1 MTLSSIEDIT
11 PYDIY
16 STLTVRDS
24 VPAEHVWSISEYL
37 LDTLLDEDKPNRL
50 TVSQPPRTAK
60 SSLITLSFPFWL
72 ILMNPEFNILIV
84 NYSQDLANDFGLL
97 LRQLFLDNQKLLSE
111 RDIFVSDKEFS
122 KSKFRFENGQ
132 GELLGS
138 IRLVGTGGAITG
150 RDVDI
155 CIVDDYIKGFDD
167 CTPTQ
172 LDKLYNWFKGVLL
185 QRLEPHSKLFILATR
200 WHSQDIIGRLKED
213 EPDKYQFVEIPAINP
228 DGTCIWSNRYTP
240 DFFMERRKEIGDRL
254 FESLYQQRPLDESG
268 DFFDIDCINFE
279 TDNYDLNTQY
289 IIGKCRSY
297 DFAYTDED
305 PNKNS
310 DYTAGAYVYKN
321 FKGEYVLSDLLYG
334 KFGEQNINKVRATA
348 KRDGVDVPILLET
361 GTVGGASEMLYREYK
376 KKLQGYNVKQSL
388 PIGSKVDRAFPMQ
401 QVILDGL
408 FRINIYDDNLREEI
422 LKQLKAFPYSD
433 RDDIIDAIAYAIQYL
448 EPINMKSNIGV
459 SGMNKRKRF
468 RA

>member
-1 MTLSSIEDIT
+1 MALDSIEDIT

-24 VPAEHVWSISEYL
+24 VPAKHVWSISEYL
-37 LDTLLDEDKPNRL
+37 LDTLLDDNKPDRL

-97 LRQLFLDNQKLLSE
+97 LRQLFLDNQSLLAE

-122 KSKFRFENGQ
+122 KSKFRFENGK
-132 GELLGS
+132 GEFLGS

-213 EPDKYQFVEIPAINP
+213 EPDKYRFVEIPAIND
-228 DGTCIWSNRYTP
+228 DGTCIWNNRYSI
-240 DFFMERRKEIGDRL
+240 DFFEERRKEIGDRL
-254 FESLYQQRPLDESG
+254 FESLYQQRPLDETG
-268 DFFDIDCINFE
+268 DYFNIDRIF
-279 TDNYDLNTQY
+279 YDDSYDHNTAH
-289 IIGKCRSY
+289 IIGKVRSW
-297 DFAYTDED
+297 DLAYTAEDE
-305 PNKNS
+305 NKSS
-310 DYTAGAYVYKN
+310 DYTAGAYIYKN
-321 FKGEYVLSDLLYG
+321 YKGEYILSDLVYG
-334 KFGEQNINKVRATA
+334 KFGEENINRIKSTA
-348 KRDGVDVPILLET
+348 KQDTPNTPILIET

-376 KKLQGYNVKQSL
+376 NKIRGYNIKQSL
-388 PIGSKVDRAFPMQ
+388 PVGSKVDRAFKLQ
-401 QVILDGL
+401 QVMLDGK
-408 FRINIYDDNLREEI
+408 FGITIYDDKLREEV
-422 LKQLKAFPYSD
+422 LKQFRAFPYGAH
-433 RDDIIDAIAYAIQYL
+433 DDIIDACSYAIEYL
-448 EPINMKSNIGV
+448 EPINMKSNVGV
-459 SGMNKRKRF
+459 SGKNGRRF
-468 RA
+468 RR

>member
-1 MTLSSIEDIT
+1 MALDSIEDIT

-24 VPAEHVWSISEYL
+24 VPAKHVWSISEYL
-37 LDTLLDEDKPNRL
+37 LDTLLDDNKPDRL

-97 LRQLFLDNQKLLSE
+97 LRQLFLDNQSLLAE

-122 KSKFRFENGQ
+122 KSKFRFENGR

-213 EPDKYQFVEIPAINP
+213 EPDKYRFVEIPAIND
-228 DGTCIWSNRYTP
+228 DGTCIWNNRYSI
-240 DFFMERRKEIGDRL
+240 DFFEERRKEIGDRL
-254 FESLYQQRPLDESG
+254 FESLYQQRPLDETG
-268 DFFDIDCINFE
+268 DYFNIDRIF
-279 TDNYDLNTQY
+279 YDDSYDHNTAH
-289 IIGKCRSY
+289 IIGKVRSW
-297 DFAYTDED
+297 DLAYTAEDE
-305 PNKNS
+305 NKSS
-310 DYTAGAYVYKN
+310 DYTAGAYIYKN
-321 FKGEYVLSDLLYG
+321 YKGEYILSDLVYG
-334 KFGEQNINKVRATA
+334 KFGEENINRIKSTA
-348 KRDGVDVPILLET
+348 KQDTPNTPILIET

-376 KKLQGYNVKQSL
+376 NKIRGYNIKQSL
-388 PIGSKVDRAFPMQ
+388 PVGSKVDRAFKLQ
-401 QVILDGL
+401 QVMLDGK
-408 FRINIYDDNLREEI
+408 FGITIYDDKLREEV
-422 LKQLKAFPYSD
+422 LKQFRAFPYSD
-433 RDDIIDAIAYAIQYL
+433 RDDIIDACSYAIEYL
-448 EPINMKSNIGV
+448 EPINMKSNVGV
-459 SGMNKRKRF
+459 SGKNGRRF
-468 RA
+468 RR

>member
-1 MTLSSIEDIT
+1 M
-11 PYDIY
+11 
-16 STLTVRDS
+16 
-24 VPAEHVWSISEYL
+24 
-37 LDTLLDEDKPNRL
+37 
-50 TVSQPPRTAK
+50 
-60 SSLITLSFPFWL
+60 
-72 ILMNPEFNILIV
+72 
-84 NYSQDLANDFGLL
+84 
-97 LRQLFLDNQKLLSE
+97 
-111 RDIFVSDKEFS
+111 
-122 KSKFRFENGQ
+122 
-132 GELLGS
+132 GE
-138 IRLVGTGGAITG
+138 
-150 RDVDI
+150 
-155 CIVDDYIKGFDD
+155 
-167 CTPTQ
+167 
-172 LDKLYNWFKGVLL
+172 
-185 QRLEPHSKLFILATR
+185 
-200 WHSQDIIGRLKED
+200 
-213 EPDKYQFVEIPAINP
+213 
-228 DGTCIWSNRYTP
+228 
-240 DFFMERRKEIGDRL
+240 RL
-254 FESLYQQRPLDESG
+254 FESIYQQRPLDETG

-279 TDNYDLNTQY
+279 TDNYNPNTSH

-361 GTVGGASEMLYREYK
+361 GTVGGASEMLYHEYK
-376 KKLQGYNVKQSL
+376 KKLRGYNVKQSL

-422 LKQLKAFPYSD
+422 LKQLRAFPYSEH
-433 RDDIIDAIAYAIQYL
+433 DDIIDAIAYAIQYL